1 MDAPIS
7 VDKLRFLLF
16 RFKEKL
22 WVRPLTLCILSIC
35 AVFFA
40 KLADLSF
47 LAQHLPSVEQGS
59 VDSLLS
65 IMASSMLVIATFSA
79 GTMVNAYASASQSST
94 PRSLSLIISD
104 DVSQNALSTFV
115 GAFIYSVVALTVSEN
130 HFFSEAGIF
139 VLFVM
144 TGIVFGV
151 VIITFVRWV
160 DSVARLGRVGS
171 TILKVEAATKRAI
184 EHRIDTPYLG
194 GVGSHM
200 IKEQGAYPIFTDK
213 VGYIQLVDMSL
224 LQNWAKRNNAF
235 VNVVKLPGQ
244 FVTPNEPIAFVSKD
258 VGNDVERLLCTFKI
272 HEARSFEADPRFGFI
287 VMAEIASKAL
297 STSINDPGTAIA
309 VITSF
314 TRLLRQWEKREETRV
329 ANDKSGVAKPKYDCV
344 SVPALDTESM
354 YDDAFTSVMRDGAAV
369 LEVNIKLLK
378 SLAILHNTDN
388 ETQQQITHKFAQK
401 VFTRANASLKFDDD
415 KTRIKDLYEALFEQ
429 PK

>member
-1 MDAPIS
+1 MEAPIS

-35 AVFFA
+35 AVFVA

-47 LAQHLPSVEQGS
+47 LSQHLPSVEQGS

-130 HFFSEAGIF
+130 HFFSEAGVF

-144 TGIVFGV
+144 TGFVFSV
-151 VIITFVRWV
+151 VIVTFVRWV

-184 EHRIDTPYLG
+184 DHRIDTPYLG

-200 IKEQGAYPIFTDK
+200 IKEQGAYPISTDK

-224 LQNWAKRNNAF
+224 LQNWAKRNKAF
-235 VNVVKLPGQ
+235 VNVMKLPGQ
-244 FVTPNEPIAFVSKD
+244 FVTPNEPIALVSKD
-258 VGNDVERLLCTFKI
+258 VGDEVESLLCTFKI
-272 HEARSFEADPRFGFI
+272 HKARSFEADPRFGLI

-329 ANDKSGVAKPKYDCV
+329 ANNKSGVAKPKYDRV

-378 SLAILHNTDN
+378 SLAILRNTEN
-388 ETQQQITHKFAQK
+388 ETQQQIANKFAEK
-401 VFTRANASLKFDDD
+401 VLTRAIASLKFDDD
-415 KTRIKDLYEALFEQ
+415 KARITELYEGLYKQ
-429 PK
+429 R